1 MHVTVFR
8 YYDFVGIW
16 STFGY
21 LCWMNYIQSLWKLV
35 SDQKTRQYQI
45 ILTAKDEILFHS
57 TSTIFSSLITLV
69 VCKWW
74 LDRLRFRQFPNHSNE
89 QINNFSI
96 MSLFKWKSCFVVIAI
111 AKMKSQHSLPVK
123 KICQNFKM
131 FLFSFLQFTVWI
143 FRTLS
148 RENQARLHWLNM
160 WNKICFFRLKKLF
173 VVFVSPQDFVLV
185 LVVDAPP
192 LNGLVAKDDGHAEK

>member
-1 MHVTVFR
+1 MVTSLLLKKHRHSMLVIVCR
-8 YYDFVGIW
+8 YYDFVGIG

-131 FLFSFLQFTVWI
+131 FLFFF
-143 FRTLS
+143 FA
-148 RENQARLHWLNM
+148 NHCLNISDV
-160 WNKICFFRLKKLF
+160 KPRKSGSTSLTEYVK
-173 VVFVSPQDFVLV
+173 
-185 LVVDAPP
+185 
-192 LNGLVAKDDGHAEK
+192 